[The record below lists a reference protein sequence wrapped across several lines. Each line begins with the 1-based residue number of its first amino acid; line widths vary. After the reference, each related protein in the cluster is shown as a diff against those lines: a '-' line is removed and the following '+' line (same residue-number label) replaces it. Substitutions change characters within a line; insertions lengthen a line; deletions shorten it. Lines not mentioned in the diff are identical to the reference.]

1 MAAAVPSA
9 ERAAQWTKVN
19 AVVEFLKRSATML
32 LISGK
37 WVAAKSGKDLRDY
50 QPAQ

>member
-1 MAAAVPSA
+1 MPRAVPSV
-9 ERAAQWTKVN
+9 ERAAQWAKVN

-32 LISGK
+32 LIGGK

-50 QPAQ
+50 QPGQ